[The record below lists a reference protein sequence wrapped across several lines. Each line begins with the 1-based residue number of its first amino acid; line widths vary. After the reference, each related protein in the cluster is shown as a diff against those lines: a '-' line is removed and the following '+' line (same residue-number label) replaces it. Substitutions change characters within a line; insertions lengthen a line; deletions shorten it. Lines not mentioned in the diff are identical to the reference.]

1 MSDEKTLI
9 GPIEYLALSLILSNN
24 LDNDNP
30 LLRGARGWA
39 ISLRR
44 LGY

>member
-1 MSDEKTLI
+1 MMLEKTLS
-9 GPIEYLALSLILSNN
+9 GPTETLPSSHILSNN

-30 LLRGARGWA
+30 VLRGAKGP
-39 ISLRR
+39 RR